1 MDRIVVI
8 LPSDTAMRRDAVPGS
23 VFGIA
28 RLIIIAVLVILI
40 GLTFTGTD
48 PVPEQYTSRQTKVA
62 KINYYIDL
70 IRGLYKCTLFLEL
83 IALAGSG
90 LQSIFKTQTG
100 PFALSQFVRC
110 EAFQLGFVIT

>member
-8 LPSDTAMRRDAVPGS
+8 LPSNTAMRRAAVPGS
-23 VFGIA
+23 AFGIA

-40 GLTFTGTD
+40 GLTGTGTD
-48 PVPEQYTSRQTKVA
+48 PVLEQYTSRQTKVA

-70 IRGLYKCTLFLEL
+70 NRGLYKCTLFLEL
-83 IALAGSG
+83 IALAGR

-100 PFALSQFVRC
+100 SFALSQFVRC
-110 EAFQLGFVIT
+110 EAFQLGSVIT